1 MSLQPPP
8 SVGKLQGVLRAKAKE
23 APNYRFYAL
32 YDKLYRADV
41 LEWAYALC
49 RMNKGAPG
57 CDEETFLAIESYGVE
72 RWLGE
77 LAQELKDKTYRPQAL
92 RRVWIPKGDGK
103 MRPLGIPTIRD
114 RVVQAA
120 ATLVMEPIF
129 DEDLQPEQHAYRA
142 GHSAHQA
149 VCEVQ
154 GWLDRGYI
162 EVVDADLS
170 GYFDSIPHHELMQ
183 CVARRISDRHLLH
196 LVKMWLEAPVEETD
210 AKGRTE
216 RTTRNKDEGR
226 GTPQG
231 GVISPLLANLYMR
244 RFLLGWKVKGYEES
258 LKSKIVNYADDFV
271 ICCKPGFASTA
282 MTVMRRMMERLRLT
296 VNEKKTRICLLPD
309 ETFTFLGFTFGPQVS
324 WKSGRTYIAPTPA
337 KKKILG
343 ICDKISKE
351 TSGRTTFR
359 DETEEVRQLN
369 QILRGW
375 GNYFRIGYVTG
386 AWQIVQQHGCRRLR
400 WWLRRKHGR
409 RGGVQSYPDMKL
421 YEKYGFAKLIEVV
434 KRISLWA

>member
-142 GHSAHQA
+142 GHGAHQA

-421 YEKYGFAKLIEVV
+421 YEKYGFVKLIEVV